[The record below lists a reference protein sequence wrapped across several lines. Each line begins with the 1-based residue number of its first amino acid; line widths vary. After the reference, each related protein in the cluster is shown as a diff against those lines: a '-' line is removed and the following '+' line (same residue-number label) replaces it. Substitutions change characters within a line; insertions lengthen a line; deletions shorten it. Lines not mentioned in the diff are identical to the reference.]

1 MVQHSSDEYEDSETL
16 EMIIGFWRNTKANSF
31 VESTISVLRETL
43 APVRTQL
50 GLVRIPTNPTT
61 VFIFRF
67 VKLIDSMF
75 GQSLDVDFRSRL
87 TI

>member
-16 EMIIGFWRNTKANSF
+16 EMIIGFWLNTKAKSF
-31 VESTISVLRETL
+31 IESTISVLRETL
-43 APVRTQL
+43 VPVRIQL
-50 GLVRIPTNPTT
+50 SPVRIPTNPATF
-61 VFIFRF
+61 FINRF
-67 VKLIDSMF
+67 VKLIDSMA